1 MHGNAWQMIPLT
13 EGDAMEGYM
22 ERCRIEYE
30 QLCDRLDKLDAM
42 LDGYRDG
49 TLGFEPSCPL
59 DALIRQADA
68 MREYKASL
76 EARNEIERMW

>member
-1 MHGNAWQMIPLT
+1 MIPMR

-42 LDGYRDG
+42 LDGYRD
-49 TLGFEPSCPL
+49 
-59 DALIRQADA
+59 A
-68 MREYKASL
+68 
-76 EARNEIERMW
+76 